1 MGTTWEIQIKVAKGL
16 FVLLIVNSGLGLL
29 LIPSPKPFLTGLIF
43 GTLISLLT
51 FRLLALTVEK
61 SVTMAP
67 ERAKRYATS
76 RYMSRL
82 MIKGIV
88 IFVSVQADHINELG
102 TILGLL
108 SIQPVLYR
116 VGLFNDKKFFIN
128 LLKKE
133 RRKD

>member
-1 MGTTWEIQIKVAKGL
+1 MGATWEIQKKVIKGQMILLMINCGL
-16 FVLLIVNSGLGLL
+16 ALM
-29 LIPSPKPFLTGLIF
+29 LIPSPRPFIIGLVF

-61 SVTMAP
+61 SVRMAP
-67 ERAKRYATS
+67 ARAKRYATS
-76 RYMSRL
+76 QYITRWI
-82 MIKGIV
+82 IKGVV
-88 IFVSVQADHINELG
+88 IYVSIQAEHIHELG

-116 VGLFNDKKFFIN
+116 VGLFNDKQFFMR